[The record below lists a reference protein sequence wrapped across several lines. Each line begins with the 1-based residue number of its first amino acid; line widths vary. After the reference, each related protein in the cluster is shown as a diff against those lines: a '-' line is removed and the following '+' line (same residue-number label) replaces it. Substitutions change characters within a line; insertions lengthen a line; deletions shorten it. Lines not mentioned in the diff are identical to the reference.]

1 MDEGAV
7 RSELVWRMGKMDSV
21 VLLLVLALICP
32 SQLEIAHAKDVS
44 SIDRIDRRADQE
56 IPDPCKDPSLPPAL
70 RDALSLV
77 CSRPRVEDA
86 NQRIREAIIFGFVG
100 GFVKPNDMKHPEV
113 LFAKY
118 IQSRYGA
125 GVHVGIFG
133 NHEGTKAIEDL
144 TLFLDAN
151 KDSFLSADEKERTKI
166 ILFGHSWGASQVLSF
181 ARELQTRGIP
191 VALTIQVDSVKKFG
205 QNDHMV
211 PANVARAVNFYQRKG
226 FTPGQPLI
234 VPADATRTNILGNF
248 QMKYESH
255 QVNCD
260 NYRWLSRVF
269 NKAHHQIEN
278 DPQIW
283 DKIASLIDSEVLSR
297 EVESQS
303 VSSTACGRYCKHS
316 KVAKN

>member
-1 MDEGAV
+1 MDEGAG
-7 RSELVWRMGKMDSV
+7 RSEIVLRMDKMHSV
-21 VLLLVLALICP
+21 VLLLLLVLTCP
-32 SQLEIAHAKDVS
+32 GRLGIAHAKDVS
-44 SIDRIDRRADQE
+44 TIDSVDRRADQE
-56 IPDPCKDPSLPPAL
+56 IPDPCEDPSVPPAL
-70 RDALSLV
+70 RDAFSLV
-77 CSRPRVEDA
+77 CSRPRVENT
-86 NQRIREAIIFGFVG
+86 NQRIRKAIIFGFVG
-100 GFVKPNDMKHPEV
+100 GFVKPNDTKHPEV
-113 LFAKY
+113 LFAKHV
-118 IQSRYGA
+118 QNRYGA

-144 TLFLDAN
+144 TLFLDKN
-151 KDSFLSADEKERTKI
+151 KDRFLSADEKERTKI

-205 QNDHMV
+205 QNDHTV

-226 FTPGQPLI
+226 FTPGQSLI

-283 DKIASLIDSEVLSR
+283 DKIASLIDSEVLST

-303 VSSTACGRYCKHS
+303 IVESFW
-316 KVAKN
+316 

>member
-1 MDEGAV
+1 MDEDAV
-7 RSELVWRMGKMDSV
+7 RSEIVLRMDKMHSV
-21 VLLLVLALICP
+21 VFLLVLVLTCP
-32 SQLEIAHAKDVS
+32 GRLGMAHAKDVS
-44 SIDRIDRRADQE
+44 TIDSIDRRAEQE
-56 IPDPCKDPSLPPAL
+56 ISDPCEDPSLSPAL

-77 CSRPRVEDA
+77 CSRPRVDDK
-86 NQRIREAIIFGFVG
+86 NQRIRKAIIFGFVG
-100 GFVKPNDMKHPEV
+100 GFVKPNDTKHPEV
-113 LFAKY
+113 LFATHV
-118 IQSRYGA
+118 QNRYGA

-144 TLFLDAN
+144 TLFLDKN
-151 KDSFLSADEKERTKI
+151 KDRFLSADEKEQAKI

-205 QNDHMV
+205 QNDHTV

-226 FTPGQPLI
+226 FTPGQSLI

-283 DKIASLIDSEVLSR
+283 DKIASLIDSEVLST
-297 EVESQS
+297 EVEGQS
-303 VSSTACGRYCKHS
+303 VSSTACGRYFKRS

>member
-7 RSELVWRMGKMDSV
+7 RSEIVWRMGKMDSV
-21 VLLLVLALICP
+21 VLLLVLALISP
-32 SQLEIAHAKDVS
+32 NRLGIAHAKDVS

-77 CSRPRVEDA
+77 CSRPRVEDT

-118 IQSRYGA
+118 VQSRYGA

-144 TLFLDAN
+144 NLFLDAN

-283 DKIASLIDSEVLSR
+283 DKIASLIDSEVLST

-303 VSSTACGRYCKHS
+303 VSSTACGRYCKRS

>member
-1 MDEGAV
+1 MDEGAG
-7 RSELVWRMGKMDSV
+7 RSEIVLRMDKMHSV
-21 VLLLVLALICP
+21 VLLLVLVLTCP
-32 SQLEIAHAKDVS
+32 GRLGIAHAKDVS
-44 SIDRIDRRADQE
+44 TIGSVDRRADQE
-56 IPDPCKDPSLPPAL
+56 IPDPCKDSSLPPAL
-70 RDALSLV
+70 RDAFSLV
-77 CSRPRVEDA
+77 CSRPRVENT
-86 NQRIREAIIFGFVG
+86 NQRIRKAIIFGFVG
-100 GFVKPNDMKHPEV
+100 GFVKPNDTKHPEV

-118 IQSRYGA
+118 VQSRYGA

-144 TLFLDAN
+144 TLFLDKN
-151 KDSFLSADEKERTKI
+151 KDRFLSADEKERTKI

-205 QNDHMV
+205 QNDHTV

-226 FTPGQPLI
+226 FTPGQSLI

-283 DKIASLIDSEVLSR
+283 DKIASLIDSEVLST

-303 VSSTACGRYCKHS
+303 IVESLR
-316 KVAKN
+316 

>member
-7 RSELVWRMGKMDSV
+7 RSKIVWRMGKMHSV

-32 SQLEIAHAKDVS
+32 SRLGIAHAKEVS
-44 SIDRIDRRADQE
+44 SIDSIDRRADQE

-77 CSRPRVEDA
+77 CSRPRVEDT
-86 NQRIREAIIFGFVG
+86 NQRIRKAIIFGFVG

-118 IQSRYGA
+118 VQRRYGA

-144 TLFLDAN
+144 SLFLDTN
-151 KDSFLSADEKERTKI
+151 KDRFLSADEKEQTKI

-205 QNDHMV
+205 QNDHTV
-211 PANVARAVNFYQRKG
+211 PTNVARAVNFYQRKG
-226 FTPGQPLI
+226 FTPGQSLI

-283 DKIASLIDSEVLSR
+283 DKIASLIDSEVLST
-297 EVESQS
+297 EAEGQS
-303 VSSTACGRYCKHS
+303 VSSTACGRYCKRS